1 MAQNLINRTDPG
13 ETPGIEGQIEA
24 GAEPDTGNDVKP
36 GSRRCLRKHEKVIA
50 GLVSA
55 LFIFLVV
62 CGLKHWHAGPWENG
76 QKVTSTRV
84 YKAPIT
90 GDDSGAILDLAP
102 FIILLPED
110 EDRAYFSLSIS
121 LKPSNSHVCREIEKK
136 KTFFRGVIYEILN
149 RAVKTC
155 TPKMVPKEELK
166 RDIIGALN
174 RLLTIGT
181 IDDVY
186 LTKFLVV

>member
-1 MAQNLINRTDPG
+1 MAQNLINKTDSG
-13 ETPGIEGQIEA
+13 ETPEIEGRIEA
-24 GAEPDTGNDVKP
+24 GSEPDTGNDVKP

-50 GLVSA
+50 GLVPA

-62 CGLKHWHAGPWENG
+62 CGVKHWHAGPRENG
-76 QKVTSTRV
+76 QKATSTRV
-84 YKAPIT
+84 YKASIT
-90 GDDSGAILDLAP
+90 GDDPGAILDLAP
-102 FIILLPED
+102 FIILFPEG

-121 LKPSNSHVCREIEKK
+121 LKPSNSHVYREIGKK
-136 KTFFRGVIYEILN
+136 KTFFRGGIYEILN

-155 TPKMVPKEELK
+155 TPKIVPKEELK
-166 RDIIGALN
+166 QDIIGALN
-174 RLLTIGT
+174 RLLITGT